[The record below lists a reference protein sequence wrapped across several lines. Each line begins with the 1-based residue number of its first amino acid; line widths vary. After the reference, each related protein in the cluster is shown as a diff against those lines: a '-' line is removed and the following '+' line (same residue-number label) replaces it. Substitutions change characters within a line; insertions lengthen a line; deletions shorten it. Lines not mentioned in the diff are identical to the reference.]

1 MYTSNSWLAECSLR
15 SDGETLFVTP
25 NKSTELVSQSVVR
38 WSESEVKSELKKR
51 GLQRAEI
58 SRCFGQKPYQILA
71 APPRFSLFS
80 DPGLRAIGRSNPV
93 LASALDPIA
102 QAADEGKFVTITSM
116 VTNKCKHSN
125 VAQERGKRPAPD
137 WTGYDYLQSWKKEG
151 KDKNPSDEYFEL
163 IGRLLDG
170 EQIVGYEYDLIR
182 PNDGAIVRYLTDYW
196 RMDFFG
202 EDVRIGVSRQED
214 FTVIE
219 EGRGDR
225 IIR

>member
-1 MYTSNSWLAECSLR
+1 MYTSNSWLAECSLH

-25 NKSTELVSQSVVR
+25 NRSTELVSQSVVR
-38 WSESEVKSELKKR
+38 WGESEVKAELKKR
-51 GLQRAEI
+51 GLMRAEI
-58 SRCFGQKPYQILA
+58 SRSYGQKPYQILA

-80 DPGLRAIGRSNPV
+80 DTGLRAIGRSNPS

-102 QAADEGKFVTITSM
+102 QAASEGQCITITSM

-137 WTGYDYLQSWKKEG
+137 WTGYDYLQSWKLDG

-163 IGRLLDG
+163 INRLLDG
-170 EQIVGYEYDLIR
+170 EQINGYEYDLIR
-182 PNDGAIVRYLTDYW
+182 PNDGAIVCYRTNYW

-202 EDVRIGVSRQED
+202 EDVRIGVSRPED
-214 FTVIE
+214 FTVTE
-219 EGRGDR
+219 EGRSDR
-225 IIR
+225 IIK

>member
-1 MYTSNSWLAECSLR
+1 MYTSNSWLAECSLH

-25 NKSTELVSQSVVR
+25 NKSPQLVSRGVLL
-38 WSESEVKSELKKR
+38 WSEDEVKAELKKR

-58 SRCFGQKPYQILA
+58 SRCFGQKPYQVLA

-80 DPGLRAIGRSNPV
+80 DTGLRAIGRSNPS
-93 LASALDPIA
+93 LAFALDPIA
-102 QAADEGKFVTITSM
+102 QAADEGQCITITSM

-125 VAQERGKRPAPD
+125 VAPERGKRPAPD
-137 WTGYDYLQSWKKEG
+137 WTGYDYLQSWRLDG
-151 KDKNPSDEYFEL
+151 KNPSDEYFEL

-170 EQIVGYEYDLIR
+170 EQIVGYEYYLVR
-182 PNDGAIVRYLTDYW
+182 PNDGAIVRYRTNYW

-202 EDVRIGVSRQED
+202 EDVRIGVSRPED

-219 EGRGDR
+219 EGRSDR

>member
-1 MYTSNSWLAECSLR
+1 MYTSNSWLAECSLH

-25 NKSTELVSQSVVR
+25 NKSPQLVAQSVLR
-38 WSESEVKSELKKR
+38 WSENEVKQELKKR

-80 DPGLRAIGRSNPV
+80 DSGLRAIGRSNPN
-93 LASALDPIA
+93 LAFALDPIA
-102 QAADEGKFVTITSM
+102 QAASEGQCITITSM
-116 VTNKCKHSN
+116 VTDRCKHSN
-125 VAQERGKRPAPD
+125 IPPERGKRPAPD
-137 WTGYDYLQSWKKEG
+137 WTGYDYLKSWKLDG
-151 KDKNPSDEYFEL
+151 VNPSSEYLEL
-163 IGRLLDG
+163 INRLSSG
-170 EQIVGYEYDLIR
+170 EQIVGYEYYLVR
-182 PNDGAIVRYLTDYW
+182 PNDGAVVCYLTDYW

-202 EDVRIGVSRQED
+202 EDVRIGVSRPED
-214 FTVIE
+214 YTVIE

>member
-1 MYTSNSWLAECSLR
+1 MYTSNSWLAECSLH

-25 NKSTELVSQSVVR
+25 NKSPQLVAQSVLR
-38 WSESEVKSELKKR
+38 WSENEVKQELKKR

-58 SRCFGQKPYQILA
+58 SRCFGQKPYQVLA

-80 DPGLRAIGRSNPV
+80 DTGLRAIGRSNPS
-93 LASALDPIA
+93 LAFALDPIA
-102 QAADEGKFVTITSM
+102 QAASEGKFVTITSM

-125 VAQERGKRPAPD
+125 VAPERGKRLAPD
-137 WTGYDYLQSWKKEG
+137 WTGYDYLQSWRLDG
-151 KDKNPSDEYFEL
+151 KILSNEYFEL

-170 EQIVGYEYDLIR
+170 KQIVGYEYDLIR
-182 PNDGAIVRYLTDYW
+182 PDDGAIVRYLTDYW

-202 EDVRIGVSRQED
+202 EDVRIGVSRPED
-214 FTVIE
+214 YTVIE